1 LKIAGKEGVGVISVV
16 IQFNKEGRG
25 GGGYLCG
32 YTVFNKE
39 GKDLG

>member
-1 LKIAGKEGVGVISVV
+1 MVGMI
-16 IQFNKEGRG
+16 EDRRERG

-32 YTVFNKE
+32 YAVFNKE